1 MTENLKEIEDEI
13 IKELILFLFKESQ
26 ENLIADGSLD
36 TANLLRDV
44 DITKDTL
51 HYKAPYADIIDKGR
65 KPGAIHSEVLE
76 GWVRRKL
83 GIRDP
88 KEIKRVSFLIARKIR
103 LRGFEGTEFM
113 TRSLVAMKE
122 KFKGKSIS

>member
-1 MTENLKEIEDEI
+1 MTENIKEVEEEI
-13 IKELILFLFKESQ
+13 IKQLILFLFKESQ

-51 HYKAPYADIIDKGR
+51 HYKAPYANIINEGR
-65 KPGAIHSEVLE
+65 RPGAIHSEVLE

-83 GIRDP
+83 GISDP
-88 KEIKRVSFLIARKIR
+88 KKIKSVAFLIARKIR
-103 LRGFEGTEFM
+103 ERGFDGTFFM
-113 TRSLVAMKE
+113 DRALVKMKE
-122 KFKGKSIS
+122 TFKGKTIS